1 MWLLRAFFVYFRIF
15 DTDKITTVTAEAQ
28 YLTAFKEKILSYY
41 PVSTKSFQ
49 LLKDI
54 VSFHQLERGT
64 ILLNIGQVSRHLHFV
79 CKGAVIAYFTG
90 RDGSTYNKNIFLERQ
105 FAGSTVSALLRT
117 PSEFTL
123 QAIEDTTLIRM
134 DYSEYKALIY
144 QHEEL
149 KNFYI
154 AYLEKNW
161 IIDKERREIS
171 LVMENAGIRYQ
182 QLLAEYPNIEK
193 RIPLQHI
200 ASHLGVT
207 PTQLSR
213 IRKELEK
220 K

>member
-1 MWLLRAFFVYFRIF
+1 MRFLRAFFVYFRIF
-15 DTDKITTVTAEAQ
+15 DTGKIIKVTAEAE
-28 YLTAFKEKILSYY
+28 YLTTFKEKILSYY
-41 PVSTKSFQ
+41 PVSAEAFQ
-49 LLKDI
+49 LLKNI
-54 VSFHQLERGT
+54 VSFHHLEKGA

-79 CKGAVIAYFTG
+79 CKGAVIAYITG
-90 RDGSTYNKNIFLERQ
+90 RDGNTYNKNIFLERQ

-144 QHEEL
+144 RHDEL

-171 LVMENAGIRYQ
+171 LVMENASTRYQ

-213 IRKELEK
+213 IRKELKEK
-220 K
+220 